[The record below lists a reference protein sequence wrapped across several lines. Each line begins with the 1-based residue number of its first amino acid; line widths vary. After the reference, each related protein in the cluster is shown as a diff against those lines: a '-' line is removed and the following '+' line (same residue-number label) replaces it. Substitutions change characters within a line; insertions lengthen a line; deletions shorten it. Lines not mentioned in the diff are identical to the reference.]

1 MDLLAENRITEMP
14 CGTNLSYILNDNSL
28 FLPTEYKVLQ
38 SQKDNSFVKCMKMLL
53 NGKIQLYYF
62 SDKFKPLSSLILNID
77 ADRLMTVISNLI
89 AAVISVKNNGF
100 LTIKNIDASFD
111 KIFVDPNTYTVRL
124 VYLPIKEHFFDDD
137 AMFENAI
144 RSMLVK
150 QVTELPYLSVQ
161 QATKLVSDFQN
172 SLLSMDDLYSE
183 ISGKKRLAKNN
194 DIRKERGASTGN
206 LKLVAMNASNRVE
219 IVVNKSEFIIGKK
232 DTNDGVITF
241 NKKISRVHCKI
252 TVTNN
257 QYAVTDLQSSN
268 GTYVNRQKLLP
279 NKPYPLKNGDIVRL
293 ANSDFQA
300 IIY

>member
-183 ISGKKRLAKNN
+183 INGKKRLAKNN

-206 LKLVAMNASNRVE
+206 LKLVAMNTSNRVE

-241 NKKISRVHCKI
+241 NKMISRVHCKI

>member
-38 SQKDNSFVKCMKMLL
+38 SQKDNNFVKCMKMLL

-241 NKKISRVHCKI
+241 NKMISRVHCKI

>member
-183 ISGKKRLAKNN
+183 INGKKRLAKNN

-241 NKKISRVHCKI
+241 NKMISRVHCKI

>member
-206 LKLVAMNASNRVE
+206 LKLVSMNASNRVE

-241 NKKISRVHCKI
+241 NKMISRVHCKI

>member
-111 KIFVDPNTYTVRL
+111 KIFVDSNTYTVRL

-241 NKKISRVHCKI
+241 NKMISRVHCKI

>member
-183 ISGKKRLAKNN
+183 ISGKKRLAKNH

-241 NKKISRVHCKI
+241 NKMISRVHCKI

>member
-161 QATKLVSDFQN
+161 PATKLVSDFQN

-183 ISGKKRLAKNN
+183 INGKKRLAKNN

-206 LKLVAMNASNRVE
+206 LKLVAMNTSNRVE

-241 NKKISRVHCKI
+241 NKMISRVHCKI